1 MNAPQSKVVITD
13 YTFPSVDVEQKVL
26 SSVGVAVEDYQ
37 CKSEEEV
44 VAAVQ
49 GAKVVLAQFAPI
61 GRPALE
67 VLAEDAT
74 IVRYGVGVDNIDVEA
89 AKELGVS
96 VSYVPDY
103 CVDEVADH
111 TVALLLTLLRKVK
124 VFDEGVR
131 SGDWG
136 AVGLAKPLPP
146 LQKTTLGLIGLG
158 RIGRAVL
165 ERLRPFGVR
174 FVVYD
179 PFLSLEEA
187 SELGVS
193 LTDLEPL
200 LAESDAIS
208 LHVPLTQ
215 ETTHLLNRERMNS
228 MKSNAVVV
236 NTARGGLIDLE
247 ALAEALE
254 TGDIGGA
261 ALDVFEEEPLPPEST
276 LRDLSNILLSP
287 HAAWY
292 SEDSM
297 PRLQRLVAEEAVR
310 ALQKEPLRCPI

>member
-1 MNAPQSKVVITD
+1 MNAQDRVVITD
-13 YTFPSVDVEQKVL
+13 YTFPTLDIEREVI
-26 SSVGVAVEDYQ
+26 SSVGAVVEDYQ
-37 CKSEEEV
+37 CKSEEDV
-44 VAAVQ
+44 VAAVR

-74 IVRYGVGVDNIDVEA
+74 VVRYGVGVDNIDVQA
-89 AKELGVS
+89 AQELGIS
-96 VSYVPDY
+96 VAYVPDY

-111 TVALLLTLLRKVK
+111 TAALLLALLRKVK

-136 AVGLAKPLPP
+136 AVGLAKPLLP
-146 LQKTTLGLIGLG
+146 LKKTIIGLVGLG

-174 FVVYD
+174 FIVYD

-187 SELGVS
+187 SELGIS

-215 ETTHLLNRERMNS
+215 ETTHLLDRERMSS

-236 NTARGGLIDLE
+236 NTARGALIDPD

-261 ALDVFEEEPLPPEST
+261 ALDVFEEEPLPPESP

-297 PRLQRLVAEEAVR
+297 PRLQRLVAEEAAR